1 MKSAIVLASGGLD
14 SIVNLYQAT
23 KTVRVKLAL
32 TFDYGQRAAKKEA
45 EMAAFHCQKLNIPHR
60 ILDVTWFREFTNT
73 ALVNRANSIP
83 VGMSLD
89 DAKALQLTGE
99 AVWVPNRN
107 GIMLNIAAGYAEGL
121 GAELVVPGFNQEEA
135 LTFPDNSQGFVDSI
149 NAALQFSTNNK
160 VRVHCFTT
168 GLNKPQIVGLA
179 NELGVEMEK
188 LWPCY
193 NDEAEICGECESCLR
208 FKRAINIWK
217 TSVK

>member
-1 MKSAIVLASGGLD
+1 VNSAVVLASGGLD
-14 SIVNLYQAT
+14 SIVNLYQAA
-23 KTVRVKLAL
+23 KVSRVKLAL

-45 EMAAFHCQKLNIPHR
+45 ESAAFHCQKLNIPHR
-60 ILDVTWFREFTNT
+60 VLDVTWFREFTT
-73 ALVNRANSIP
+73 SALVNRSRAVPSE
-83 VGMSLD
+83 MSLD
-89 DAKALQLTGE
+89 DAEVLKLTAE

-121 GAELVVPGFNQEEA
+121 GAEFVVPGFNVEEA
-135 LTFPDNSQGFVDSI
+135 LTFPDNSQGFVDSM
-149 NAALQFSTNNK
+149 NAALKFSTNNK

-179 NELGVEMEK
+179 VELGVDMEK

-193 NDEAEICGECESCLR
+193 NDGAEICGECESCLR
-208 FKRAINIWK
+208 FKRAQNIWK